1 MALGARAGSVVQL
14 ILRGGALLAIAGIVL
29 GVTGGALVSRV
40 LRDQLFGVSATDPL
54 TFMAVA
60 LLVLLVALTAT
71 YLPARRATRVAPQ
84 QALRAE

>member
-29 GVTGGALVSRV
+29 GVAGGALVSRV

>member
-14 ILRGGALLAIAGIVL
+14 ILRGGALLAIVGIVL
-29 GVTGGALVSRV
+29 GVAGGALVSRV